1 MTFEVLEKK
10 IAYLSEPDQKL
21 VRRAFEFAE
30 KVHRSQKRHT
40 GEPFISHGLET
51 AGFIA
56 ELKMDATALAAAL
69 LHDTCEDTD
78 CELSHIRRHFG
89 KKIAALVD
97 GVTKLGKIRI
107 RRRWLILRDEK
118 ELQEFDRQVET
129 LRKMFLAMARDIRIV
144 LIKLA
149 DRLHNMKTLAG
160 VPEEK
165 RLRIAKETL
174 EIYAPLSDRL
184 GMGELKG
191 QLEDLAFAHI
201 YPQEF
206 QELKSRVSPLLKDK
220 ERYLNRLQKIIL
232 KKLGQ
237 QGLRAEVNGRK
248 KHLYSLFLKLKRYDN
263 DLSRIYDLVA
273 LRIIVYS
280 VSDCYKALGLIHE
293 IWRPLLGKIKDYI
306 AMPKPNGYQSLH
318 TTVFAE
324 GGELIEIQ
332 IRTKAM
338 HDQAE

>member
-129 LRKMFLAMARDIRIV
+129 LRKMFLAMARDIR
-144 LIKLA
+144 
-149 DRLHNMKTLAG
+149 D
-160 VPEEK
+160 
-165 RLRIAKETL
+165 
-174 EIYAPLSDRL
+174 
-184 GMGELKG
+184 
-191 QLEDLAFAHI
+191 F
-201 YPQEF
+201 
-206 QELKSRVSPLLKDK
+206 
-220 ERYLNRLQKIIL
+220 
-232 KKLGQ
+232 
-237 QGLRAEVNGRK
+237 
-248 KHLYSLFLKLKRYDN
+248 
-263 DLSRIYDLVA
+263 A
-273 LRIIVYS
+273 LRKCQGRIVS
-280 VSDCYKALGLIHE
+280 IL
-293 IWRPLLGKIKDYI
+293 
-306 AMPKPNGYQSLH
+306 
-318 TTVFAE
+318 E
-324 GGELIEIQ
+324 GGYHYARL
-332 IRTKAM
+332 
-338 HDQAE
+338 AECVASHISILQSDPA